1 MNAQAAHW
9 PAPGLVWGPYPQ
21 LRLPQAQPQG
31 RGLQGRGA
39 LQRLARDLHAELARP
54 LDLDAAL
61 RALRQVPEARRDAA
75 WLRQA
80 LRAAAS
86 ACEQVLGLRPH
97 VQQLLAA
104 RALLDQRLVEMD
116 TGEGKTMAIAMAAAA
131 AALAGTPVHV
141 VTANDYLA
149 QRDAEDLQP
158 FFARLGLRAGFV
170 AQAMETADRRQAY
183 ACDLTYCTAKELAFD
198 YLRDSLLQ
206 PGDLSPLELQLREA
220 GAPGRAPVLRG
231 LCMAILDE
239 ADTIL
244 IDEARVPLVLSQP
257 AQALAEEAFLR
268 RALQLARAMR
278 SGRDFRADAGGAA
291 LRLTPAGRQTLAAWA
306 ADPHPLLGHAQ
317 HRITT
322 VELALGA
329 LHLLQRDRDY
339 VVREGKVHLVDDTT
353 GRAAPGRAWSRGLH
367 QLVEL
372 KEKLA
377 PSARN
382 STVTQCTF
390 QRFFVRYLRL
400 AGISGTL
407 RGAGAELRAVYGL
420 RLLRVP
426 PRLPR
431 QVLQAPPRLL
441 PDSNALWQAV
451 AQRAATLAQQG
462 RAVLVGTETVAQS
475 EAVAAVLRA
484 RGCPATLL
492 NAREDGEESEVV
504 AGAGQPGRVTV
515 ATSMAGRG
523 AHIPVAPEVL
533 ARGGL
538 HVILCQLNASPR
550 IDRQFLGRAGRQG
563 QPGSCETMVA
573 QDFALLQRWLPG
585 AWQRCLAALD
595 FPRALVVPTLWAV
608 QALASYART
617 QQRVTLARR
626 AEAEERE
633 LNFSRWG
640 LG

>member
-1 MNAQAAHW
+1 MSMNAAAW

-21 LRLPQAQPQG
+21 LRLPEAQPQRAG
-31 RGLQGRGA
+31 RQGRRG
-39 LQRLARDLHAELARP
+39 LQRLAQELHAELARP
-54 LDLDAAL
+54 VSMATEL
-61 RALRQVPEARRDAA
+61 RALRQVPEARRDEA
-75 WLRQA
+75 WLRLA
-80 LRAAAS
+80 LRLAAA
-86 ACEQVLGLRPH
+86 ACEQALGLRPH
-97 VQQLLAA
+97 WQQLLAA
-104 RALLDQRLVEMD
+104 RALLEQRLVEMD
-116 TGEGKTMAIAMAAAA
+116 TGEGKTMAIAMAAAV

-149 QRDAEDLQP
+149 QRDAEELQP
-158 FFARLGLRAGFV
+158 FFQCLGLRAGFV
-170 AQAMETADRRQAY
+170 TQAMEMAQRRAAY
-183 ACDLTYCTAKELAFD
+183 GCDLTYCTAKELAFD

-206 PGDLSPLELQLREA
+206 PGDLSPLERSLREGS
-220 GAPGRAPVLRG
+220 GARAPVLRG

-268 RALQLARAMR
+268 RALQTARGLR
-278 SGRDFRADAGGAA
+278 EGHDFQAVPGGAA
-291 LRLTPAGRQTLAAWA
+291 IRLTEVGRAVLAAWPQ
-306 ADPHPLLGHAQ
+306 DPHPLLGHVQ
-317 HRITT
+317 HRIAT
-322 VELALGA
+322 VELALSA

-339 VVREGKVHLVDDTT
+339 VVRDGKVLLVDDTT

-377 PSARN
+377 PSVRN
-382 STVTQCTF
+382 STLTQCTF

-407 RGAGAELRAVYGL
+407 RGAGLELRAVYGL

-426 PRLPR
+426 PRVPR
-431 QVLQAPPRLL
+431 QVRQVPPRLL
-441 PDSNALWQAV
+441 PDSQSLWQAV
-451 AQRAATLAQQG
+451 ADRAAALVQEG
-462 RAVLVGTETVAQS
+462 RAVLIGTETVAQS
-475 EAVAAVLRA
+475 DALAAVLQA
-484 RGCPATLL
+484 RGCPAMVL
-492 NAREDGEESEVV
+492 NAREDGEESAIV
-504 AGAGQPGRVTV
+504 ATAGQPGRVTV

-523 AHIPVAPEVL
+523 ADIAVAPEVL

-538 HVILCQLNASPR
+538 HVILCQLNASAR

-573 QDFALLQRWLPG
+573 QDFALLQRWLPA
-585 AWQRCLAALD
+585 AWHRCVAA
-595 FPRALVVPTLWAV
+595 FGYPRPLVSATLWTA
-608 QALASYART
+608 QALESYART
-617 QQRVTLARR
+617 QQRVTLARQ

>member
-1 MNAQAAHW
+1 MNGQASAW

-21 LRLPQAQPQG
+21 LRLPEAQPQG

-39 LQRLARDLHAELARP
+39 LQRLARELHAELAQP
-54 LDLDAAL
+54 VDLDAAL
-61 RALRQVPEARRDAA
+61 RALRTVPEARRDAA

-80 LRAAAS
+80 LRVAAS

-97 VQQLLAA
+97 AQQLLAA
-104 RALLDQRLVEMD
+104 GALLDQRLVEMD
-116 TGEGKTMAIAMAAAA
+116 TGEGKTMAIAMAAAV

-149 QRDAEDLQP
+149 QRDAEELQA
-158 FFARLGLRAGFV
+158 FFASLGLRAGFV
-170 AQAMETADRRQAY
+170 TQAMETAQRRQAY

-206 PGDLSPLELQLREA
+206 PGDLSPLERQLRDTATE
-220 GAPGRAPVLRG
+220 RAPVLRG

-244 IDEARVPLVLSQP
+244 VDEARVPLVLSQP

-268 RALQLARAMR
+268 RALQLARGMR
-278 SGRDFRADAGGAA
+278 AERDFRADAGGVA
-291 LRLTPAGRQTLAAWA
+291 LRLTPAGHELIAAWA

-317 HRITT
+317 HRIAT
-322 VELALGA
+322 VELALTA
-329 LHLLQRDRDY
+329 LHQLQRDRDY
-339 VVREGKVHLVDDTT
+339 VVREGKVQLVDDTT

-431 QVLQAPPRLL
+431 RVLQAPPRLL
-441 PDSNALWQAV
+441 PDSHALWQAV
-451 AQRAATLAQQG
+451 AGRAAALAQQG
-462 RAVLVGTETVAQS
+462 RAVLIGTETVAQS
-475 EAVAAVLRA
+475 EALAAVLRA

-492 NAREDGEESEVV
+492 HAREDREESEVV
-504 AGAGQPGRVTV
+504 AAAGQPGRVTV

-563 QPGSCETMVA
+563 QAGSCETLVA

-595 FPRALVVPTLWAV
+595 FPRALVAPTLWAV
-608 QALASYART
+608 QALESYART